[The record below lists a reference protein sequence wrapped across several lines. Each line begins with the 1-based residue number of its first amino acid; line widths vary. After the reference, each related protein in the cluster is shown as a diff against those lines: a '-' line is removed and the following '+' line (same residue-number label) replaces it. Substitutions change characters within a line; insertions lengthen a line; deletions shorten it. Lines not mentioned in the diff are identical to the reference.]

1 MLQTHN
7 RNKKHC
13 TPLRGDHASAT
24 NPAHRRNMPKRLGL
38 TFINSHRLTPSIN
51 SITFVGKTRMS
62 SEGHKTLPRQP
73 EMNVGTMGHV
83 DHGKTTLV
91 QSLTGVWASRHSEEL
106 KRGITIKLGYA
117 DMPIYKCP
125 NCEPPENYTTKPIC
139 SNCSSK
145 AEFERAISFVD
156 APGHEALMA
165 TMLSGAAIMDGAIL
179 VIAADEPCPQ
189 PQTREHLA
197 AADVTGIKNIVI
209 VQNKID
215 IVDEKRAHQ
224 SYTEIK
230 NFIKGTRAQN
240 APIIPISAQRG
251 INIDILLQAIEHI
264 MPTPKRDETK
274 PPFMY
279 IVRSFDT
286 NKPGTTIDKLEGGV
300 IGGTIIQGKF
310 KVGEELEIRPGIAQ
324 EGKNAYIS
332 LLSQIVTLQAGG
344 KNVEEAHCGGLVGV
358 GTLLDPSYSKAD
370 GLTGNI
376 AGKTGMLPPTLT
388 ELTLETQ
395 ILDRAVG
402 TKELMKVE
410 EVSMNETLLL
420 HVGAAITTGKVSSIR
435 KGTALIK
442 LTRPVCAQTESRVAL
457 SRKIAGRWRLI
468 GYGMTR

>member
-1 MLQTHN
+1 M
-7 RNKKHC
+7 
-13 TPLRGDHASAT
+13 
-24 NPAHRRNMPKRLGL
+24 
-38 TFINSHRLTPSIN
+38 
-51 SITFVGKTRMS
+51 GKTKMS
-62 SEGHKTLPRQP
+62 SEKHTTLPRQP
-73 EMNVGTMGHV
+73 EMNIGTMGHV

-91 QSLTGVWASRHSEEL
+91 QALTGVWASRHSEEL

-125 NCEPPENYTTKPIC
+125 KCQPPNNYTTKPVC
-139 SNCSSK
+139 PNCSSK
-145 AEFERAISFVD
+145 ATFERAISFVD

-197 AADVTGIKNIVI
+197 AADVIGIKNIVI

-224 SYTEIK
+224 NYTEIK
-230 NFIKGTRAQN
+230 NFVKGTVAED

-251 INIDILLQAIEHI
+251 VNIDILLQAIEQF

-279 IVRSFDT
+279 IVRSFDV

-310 KVGEELEIRPGIAQ
+310 QVGEELEIRPGITA
-324 EGKNAYIS
+324 EGKNTYTP
-332 LLSQIVTLQAGG
+332 LLSEIVSLRAGG
-344 KNVEEAHCGGLVGV
+344 KSVEEAHCGGLVGV

-376 AGKTGMLPPTLT
+376 AGRTGMLPPTLT

-420 HVGAAITTGKVSSIR
+420 HVGAAITVGKVASIR
-435 KGTALIK
+435 KGNVLVK
-442 LTRPVCAQTESRVAL
+442 LTRPVCAQTASRVAL

-468 GYGMTR
+468 GYGMIR